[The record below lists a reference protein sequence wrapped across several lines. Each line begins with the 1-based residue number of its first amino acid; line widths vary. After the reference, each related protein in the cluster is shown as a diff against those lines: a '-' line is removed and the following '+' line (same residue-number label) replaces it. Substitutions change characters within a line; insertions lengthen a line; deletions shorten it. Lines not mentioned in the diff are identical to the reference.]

1 MNLHW
6 VDGFCSMK
14 INEVQ
19 VIVEIFVHVVNG
31 LNLFSSQALVNT
43 VEKMLLV
50 ELRSVH
56 ASYLLFHVF
65 VLLGGTFSFHPGRLV
80 LCPVVHLHLGKTI
93 AVWRSLLIEK
103 ERLVESLQVWE
114 H

>member
-1 MNLHW
+1 MHLDW
-6 VDGFCSMK
+6 VDGLGPMK
-14 INEVQ
+14 VNEVQ

-65 VLLGGTFSFHPGRLV
+65 ISLGGTLSFHPGRLV
-80 LCPVVHLHLGKTI
+80 FGPVVHLHLRQTI
-93 AVWRSLLIEK
+93 AVGRALLVEK